1 MSSTDEEEESDAPE
15 EILSSYSSG
24 TSWVHH
30 RTPSTEDHSSFSDHS
45 ENYEMDEAIQRRII
59 EDWPD
64 EVWQEHYENKP
75 HVKEDTCYVIDGDTS
90 HQWAVIDMISEA
102 EPVVLAHIAACDAN
116 QKFTY
121 GDEQFTSAKDVTG
134 VSGSYERPDRRLKTT
149 FLVASK
155 HFHGIPPGI
164 RNHTNPRI
172 YVSAIQFGNLAHVV
186 ELDKTVT
193 MSPGMLAYVEG
204 KGWSVIQNI
213 TAYNK
218 GRQR

>member
-24 TSWVHH
+24 SSWVQET
-30 RTPSTEDHSSFSDHS
+30 TPSTESKSSYGDYP
-45 ENYEMDEAIQRRII
+45 EVYDYDEAIERRII

-64 EVWQEHYENKP
+64 EVWKEHYEKKR
-75 HVKEDTCYVIDGDTS
+75 HVKHDTCYVIDGDTS
-90 HQWAVIDMISEA
+90 QQWNVIDMISE
-102 EPVVLAHIAACDAN
+102 PDTVVMAHIEACDDN

-121 GDEQFTSAKDVTG
+121 GDEQFTSATG
-134 VSGSYERPDRRLKTT
+134 VSGVSDGYERQDRRLKTT

-172 YVSAIQFGNLAHVV
+172 YVSGIQFGNLAHVPD
-186 ELDKTVT
+186 LDSTVT
-193 MSPGMLAYVEG
+193 VSPGMLAYVDGEG
-204 KGWSVIQNI
+204 WCVIQNI

>member
-1 MSSTDEEEESDAPE
+1 MSSTDEQDNVYPAEETVSSSDDGGYTPETTSSSESE
-15 EILSSYSSG
+15 
-24 TSWVHH
+24 
-30 RTPSTEDHSSFSDHS
+30 SSFSDHS
-45 ENYEMDEAIQRRII
+45 EEFDYDEATG
-59 EDWPD
+59 EYSVKDFPE
-64 EVWQEHYENKP
+64 EVWAEHNEYKR
-75 HVKEDTCYVIDGDTS
+75 HSKEDTRYVIDGDTS

-134 VSGSYERPDRRLKTT
+134 VSDSYERPDRRLKTT

-218 GRQR
+218 GRMR

>member
-1 MSSTDEEEESDAPE
+1 MSSTDEEEESDAPV

-24 TSWVHH
+24 TSWVQH

-45 ENYEMDEAIQRRII
+45 EKYEMDEAIQRRII
-59 EDWPD
+59 KDLPD
-64 EVWQEHYENKP
+64 EEWQAHYENKR
-75 HVKEDTCYVIDGDTS
+75 HGKQDTCYVIDGDTS
-90 HQWAVIDMISEA
+90 QQWAVIDMITETD
-102 EPVVLAHIAACDAN
+102 PVVLAHIAACDNN
-116 QKFTY
+116 QNFTY

-193 MSPGMLAYVEG
+193 MSPGMLAFVEG

>member
-24 TSWVHH
+24 TSWVQQT
-30 RTPSTEDHSSFSDHS
+30 TPSAEDHSSFSDHS
-45 ENYEMDEAIQRRII
+45 EKYEMDEAIQRRII

-90 HQWAVIDMISEA
+90 QQWSVLDMISEA

-134 VSGSYERPDRRLKTT
+134 VSDSYERPDRRLKTT
-149 FLVASK
+149 YLVASK